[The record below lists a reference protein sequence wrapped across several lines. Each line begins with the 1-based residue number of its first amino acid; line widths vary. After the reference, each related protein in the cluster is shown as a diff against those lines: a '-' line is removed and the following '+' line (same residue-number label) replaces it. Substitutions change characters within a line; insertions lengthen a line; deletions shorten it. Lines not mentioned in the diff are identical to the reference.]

1 MLRKLLGV
9 LLSVAFGAG
18 LMACAYEFHVL
29 RTAEGLELIRKPSPD
44 WHEAYV
50 DVRGWSAREW
60 AAHPRLVKNL
70 ALAKRADIM
79 ESSDLVPIPPSWF
92 KPTSWSRSR
101 DEPADDETGAELE
114 TDQTLGNEDESSQ
127 DPPDTTGEPS
137 FEFESVPRGRNRQR

>member
-29 RTAEGLELIRKPSPD
+29 RTAEGLEIVRKPSPD

-60 AAHPRLVKNL
+60 AAHPRLAKNL
-70 ALAKRADIM
+70 ALAKRLDIIDA
-79 ESSDLVPIPPSWF
+79 SDLVPPPPPWF
-92 KPTSWSRSR
+92 KSTSWSRPR
-101 DEPADDETGAELE
+101 EEPADDESSAVEEIDSSAPEEAASDEPLDNTGQPGFELE
-114 TDQTLGNEDESSQ
+114 T
-127 DPPDTTGEPS
+127 
-137 FEFESVPRGRNRQR
+137 VPRGRDRQR